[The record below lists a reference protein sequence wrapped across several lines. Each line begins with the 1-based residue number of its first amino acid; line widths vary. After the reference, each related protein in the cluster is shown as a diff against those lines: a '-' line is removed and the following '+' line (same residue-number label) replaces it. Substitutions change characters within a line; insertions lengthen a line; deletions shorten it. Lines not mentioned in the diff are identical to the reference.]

1 MTLSWETAAWIVAI
15 AFVFLVYRLAGTLS
29 EVNATL
35 RTYRNLESRIVPL
48 LDNSRRITSNVEE
61 ITRQVTI
68 QTARIDNMT
77 QEAQDVMGDVKKT
90 VSLYNRSI
98 AKPAIFIAS
107 LASGL
112 RSASSIFFNRDSE

>member
-1 MTLSWETAAWIVAI
+1 MSWEAAAWVAAL
-15 AFVFLVYRLAGTLS
+15 AFVFLVVRLAGTLT

-35 RTYRNLESRIVPL
+35 RAYRNLEARIIPL

-68 QTARIDNMT
+68 QTARIDNIT
-77 QEAQDVMGDVKKT
+77 QEAQQVVGDVKKT
-90 VSLYNRSI
+90 VGIYNRSI
-98 AKPAIFIAS
+98 AKPAILIAS

-112 RSASSIFFNRDSE
+112 RSASSILFNRDSE